1 MEKRWSKCRRFWNYG
16 SPVVLHQG
24 LLNYPWLFIESQIFV
39 CSSDGGCLFARV
51 RHPYDCLPTPA
62 GSPEVER
69 MDFFD
74 QRRGGERGLVEVTLQ
89 PPSTLCTWAHSVM
102 KWPVSWRPYLNNG
115 PIQLREK
122 PLSGP
127 GWIRYLRFRA
137 AVILFFRS

>member
-39 CSSDGGCLFARV
+39 CSSDGGSLFARV
-51 RHPYDCLPTPA
+51 RHPYHCLPTPA
-62 GSPEVER
+62 GSPEVEW

-74 QRRGGERGLVEVTLQ
+74 QRRGGECGLVEVTLQ

-115 PIQLREK
+115 PIQLREQ
-122 PLSGP
+122 PLSGS